1 MRIRNLINGYF
12 EDETAF
18 DMIEKIALMLA
29 ILSAISA
36 LLCGGV
42 LSFAGMSPQYIG
54 KFEGVFMFTV
64 VGGIVLFVILFGI
77 TLGLLMLG
85 HFVSRY
91 F

>member
-42 LSFAGMSPQYIG
+42 LSFAGMSQH
-54 KFEGVFMFTV
+54 KQ
-64 VGGIVLFVILFGI
+64 
-77 TLGLLMLG
+77 
-85 HFVSRY
+85 S
-91 F
+91 